1 METKKRVEARFQ
13 AFADDVQ
20 PVLTTGAGKAIETI
34 KKMDSDKLSETATE
48 KSGSLINSAAD
59 RAKRFLNA
67 TKMVV
72 TNKSKHAIREPWFS
86 RKSDYDVQTRKFCS
100 IRSRSG
106 ILRSERGRLSPV
118 LPELAFQQSPSQRLP
133 MLQEST
139 DALNLAKQN
148 LRKRKFNA
156 AIEILNDAVQS
167 DPREASLHEAM
178 ATAYY
183 LRGDLEDA
191 LASFQEVTKLKPTLA
206 KAWINVGAVL
216 NRLGRYRE
224 ATQALRKGAQRDKR
238 SAQAQYNLG
247 IAQKGMHQLAMA
259 ATAYKAAIRID
270 PAMVEAHQNLANI
283 YLEMNNHRQAIN
295 SFRKALELRPGFERA
310 RKGLALAENAVAE
323 AKKVDNPFGRLVS
336 TEDLAKQK
344 SEATFRELN
353 EEERYE
359 DRQTIR
365 SHTGLI
371 REDAAELAEFLRD
384 QVEPTLLAL
393 SRVMS
398 ANTGADPTK
407 LFEEFEV
414 SCVAAAQINA
424 QMKEKMAL
432 FEKHDSDIRK

>member
-1 METKKRVEARFQ
+1 
-13 AFADDVQ
+13 
-20 PVLTTGAGKAIETI
+20 
-34 KKMDSDKLSETATE
+34 
-48 KSGSLINSAAD
+48 
-59 RAKRFLNA
+59 
-67 TKMVV
+67 
-72 TNKSKHAIREPWFS
+72 
-86 RKSDYDVQTRKFCS
+86 
-100 IRSRSG
+100 
-106 ILRSERGRLSPV
+106 
-118 LPELAFQQSPSQRLP
+118 